1 MSAAQVEAVEPVT
14 EGVETFA
21 AALRQ
26 ASQRAAEMV
35 GGGLSLIFVCSPDKP
50 EEPARL
56 RAASGFTSPEAA
68 RIGAATVEATARE
81 AIETAKVQRGKAEV
95 SLGDRGDGGLWV
107 TPIIFLAWLESS
119 DISSLSLAAGDSV
132 GVLLWDGSFT

>member
-1 MSAAQVEAVEPVT
+1 MGAPVSAAQVEAVEPAPAI
-14 EGVETFA
+14 EGVETLA

-26 ASQRAAEMV
+26 ASQRAAEVV

-68 RIGAATVEATARE
+68 RIGADGRGLGRDARE
-81 AIETAKVQRGKAEV
+81 AAVRVG
-95 SLGDRGDGGLWV
+95 
-107 TPIIFLAWLESS
+107 
-119 DISSLSLAAGDSV
+119 AAR
-132 GVLLWDGSFT
+132 